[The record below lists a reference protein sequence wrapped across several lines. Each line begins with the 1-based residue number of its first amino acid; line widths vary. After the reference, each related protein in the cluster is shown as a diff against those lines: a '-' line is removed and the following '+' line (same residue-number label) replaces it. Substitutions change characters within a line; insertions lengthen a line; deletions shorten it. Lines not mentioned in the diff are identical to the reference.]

1 MMTVVFMDKK
11 KQQFF
16 MTLDNSVHVK
26 LRKMASKRGVTL
38 QEFIRA
44 VIIPEWLMQN
54 KMKNPS

>member
-1 MMTVVFMDKK
+1 MDKK